1 MCGQINSVNCAS
13 SSTWPSLKTESGDYI
28 PPFLRRCRPGHVVK
42 TRGSAC
48 TADPAGLLRSERR
61 CRARTSVGDRRCR
74 VACAVCFSVSRSICR
89 ADVVSVL
96 LTSCHL
102 VLAAFECRG
111 WQPLRVFDT
120 PHPSRPRP
128 PAEINC
134 PFHDQKEEEK
144 KGQTSS
150 HHWSQLTPC
159 FGFPVG

>member
-1 MCGQINSVNCAS
+1 MRTNQLCKLCEFFNLAESEDRKRRLHPPFS
-13 SSTWPSLKTESGDYI
+13 SSLPAGACCENKRICTH
-28 PPFLRRCRPGHVVK
+28 CR
-42 TRGSAC
+42 SS
-48 TADPAGLLRSERR
+48 GLLRSERR